1 MGKRSRASVAPPAA
15 ETNRSR
21 ATPQHPVAAPEPPAT
36 LPPAPAAVSTAH
48 VRNDAPSVAAAAAT
62 TTAAAAPAA
71 APAIARSSPA
81 GLKRSITAPASAAY
95 TDRTPSRLG
104 PALRVPAAGKHLRPR

>member
-48 VRNDAPSVAAAAAT
+48 VRNDAPSVAAAAA
-62 TTAAAAPAA
+62 AAAAPAA
-71 APAIARSSPA
+71 AARSSPA